1 MHVMNTLIFT
11 FYNNIA
17 LNLYHSVSFFTNHN
31 TVNFDYNITTFKKE
45 TLYNMEGIIS
55 RQNCAFLLP

>member
-1 MHVMNTLIFT
+1 MYVMNTLIFT

-31 TVNFDYNITTFKKE
+31 TVNFDYVQ
-45 TLYNMEGIIS
+45 EGNS
-55 RQNCAFLLP
+55 LQYGRNN